1 MSQVCD
7 ICGGKDGEHF
17 LNNGNLTSGKGHIH
31 YQNIDRQ
38 SIELPCNE
46 CGGIGIYHF
55 PGCSR
60 LDGDGSDDPNVCD
73 ECFARDGKHLGEC
86 SHFSGKS
93 EDLVP
98 GCNHCNRDDVIA
110 CSSCIDWKFRMYKED
125 DPVNHPSHYTAYSGL
140 EVIDLTEQ
148 MNFCRGNAVKY
159 ICRAGKKSKETEVQD
174 LEKAIWY
181 LNREIERIK
190 KDI

>member
-7 ICGGKDGEHF
+7 VCGGKDGEHF

-31 YQNIDRQ
+31 YQNINRQ
-38 SIELPCNE
+38 SIELPCDE

-55 PGCSR
+55 PGCSELEENPDTR
-60 LDGDGSDDPNVCD
+60 KV
-73 ECFARDGKHLGEC
+73 
-86 SHFSGKS
+86 
-93 EDLVP
+93 V
-98 GCNHCNRDDVIA
+98 
-110 CSSCIDWKFRMYKED
+110 D

-174 LEKAIWY
+174 CLLY
-181 LNREIERIK
+181 TSPSPR
-190 KDI
+190 DS